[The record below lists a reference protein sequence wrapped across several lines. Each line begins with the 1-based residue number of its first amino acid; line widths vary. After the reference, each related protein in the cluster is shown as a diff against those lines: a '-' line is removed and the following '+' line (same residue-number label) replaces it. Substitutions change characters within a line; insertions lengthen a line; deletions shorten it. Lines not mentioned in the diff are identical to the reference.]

1 MRLINMAKTVMIIRN
16 STKETV
22 GMISFDKLIENDESL
37 RFYFNSLLIC
47 KIYKEKDISIK
58 NIF

>member
-1 MRLINMAKTVMIIRN
+1 MAKTVMIIRN